1 VLAKKAKDEEEIAQ
15 TASARARNKVLE
27 LQQSRQRMNDLLDD
41 YKQRA
46 LDAQSK
52 LQTMAQATNSRQF
65 LMQLQTLVDRVDNDL
80 KVALRELEQAKAEK
94 EGRPVHA
101 DPLEEKKD
109 RLKIRKQEKLLK
121 QMKLWPLF
129 ELEISLMPM
138 LLAMRQR
145 GVRVDLKAAERL
157 YDTMLKKQ
165 TDENRNFGV
174 SIW

>member
-80 KVALRELEQAKAEK
+80 KVALLELEQAKAVLLQATHQRMKMETM
-94 EGRPVHA
+94 
-101 DPLEEKKD
+101 
-109 RLKIRKQEKLLK
+109 QEKDL
-121 QMKLWPLF
+121 QAVQQW
-129 ELEISLMPM
+129 E
-138 LLAMRQR
+138 RQR
-145 GVRVDLKAAERL
+145 DQKEMDSLGLTLYNLKA
-157 YDTMLKKQ
+157 
-165 TDENRNFGV
+165 
-174 SIW
+174 

>member
-1 VLAKKAKDEEEIAQ
+1 MKPRSCWSVLAKKAKDEEEIAQ

-80 KVALRELEQAKAEK
+80 KVALRELEQAKAVLLQATHQRMK
-94 EGRPVHA
+94 
-101 DPLEEKKD
+101 LETM
-109 RLKIRKQEKLLK
+109 QEKDL
-121 QMKLWPLF
+121 QAVQQW
-129 ELEISLMPM
+129 E
-138 LLAMRQR
+138 RQR
-145 GVRVDLKAAERL
+145 DQKEMDSLGLTLYNLKA
-157 YDTMLKKQ
+157 
-165 TDENRNFGV
+165 
-174 SIW
+174 

>member
-1 VLAKKAKDEEEIAQ
+1 MKPRSCWSVLAKKAKDEEELAQ

-80 KVALRELEQAKAEK
+80 KVALRELEQAKAVSLQATHQRMKMETMLEK
-94 EGRPVHA
+94 DLQAVQNWE
-101 DPLEEKKD
+101 
-109 RLKIRKQEKLLK
+109 
-121 QMKLWPLF
+121 
-129 ELEISLMPM
+129 
-138 LLAMRQR
+138 RQR
-145 GVRVDLKAAERL
+145 DQKEMDSLGLTLYNLKA
-157 YDTMLKKQ
+157 
-165 TDENRNFGV
+165 
-174 SIW
+174 